1 MNICCYGR
9 KSIYSDHSD
18 SIDNQF
24 RMCRDY
30 VEMKFSGQVDS
41 FLEYQDE
48 AFTGANTKRPD
59 LQRLLTDISAGN
71 CDVLIVYQLDRLS
84 RDVRD
89 FANIYAI
96 LEEHR
101 VKFISIKENI
111 DTSTPIGRAM
121 MYVTVVF
128 AQMERETIA
137 ARVADNMIGL
147 AKKGY
152 WTGGNPP
159 EGYVRTRIEAN
170 GKSTVPLFRIRKA

>member
-48 AFTGANTKRPD
+48 SFTGANTKRPD

-84 RDVRD
+84 RD
-89 FANIYAI
+89 
-96 LEEHR
+96 
-101 VKFISIKENI
+101 
-111 DTSTPIGRAM
+111 G
-121 MYVTVVF
+121 
-128 AQMERETIA
+128 
-137 ARVADNMIGL
+137 
-147 AKKGY
+147 
-152 WTGGNPP
+152 
-159 EGYVRTRIEAN
+159 
-170 GKSTVPLFRIRKA
+170 

>member
-1 MNICCYGR
+1 MIICCYGR

-30 VEMKFSGQVDS
+30 VELKFSGQVDS

-59 LQRLLTDISAGN
+59 LQRLLADISAGN

-96 LEEHR
+96 LEEHH

-147 AKKGY
+147 AKKGF

-159 EGYVRTRIEAN
+159 EGVRQDTHRGEW
-170 GKSTVPLFRIRKA
+170 